1 MKRIVIYLACLG
13 ALFAAGVPD
22 PQDVVAIDTRVED
35 IRDAKYPSV
44 PAFKN
49 PFFYPPVEVNGTAV
63 AEPRITEPILQ
74 SVIGSRALI
83 SGQWKRVGE
92 VAINGWKVQ
101 KVLVD
106 SVVIKKEKTERTL
119 SLTSGATNKNYITK
133 VGG

>member
-1 MKRIVIYLACLG
+1 MKRLVIYLACLG
-13 ALFAAGVPD
+13 ALYAEGTPD
-22 PQDVVAIDTRVED
+22 PQDVVVIDTRVEE

-49 PFFYPPVEVNGTAV
+49 PFFYPPREVNGTMV
-63 AEPRITEPILQ
+63 YEPRITEPILE

-92 VAINGWKVQ
+92 VAVSGWKVQ
-101 KVLVD
+101 KVLID
-106 SVVIKKEKTERTL
+106 SVVIRKDKTERTL
-119 SLTSGATNKNYITK
+119 TLTSGATNKNYITK